1 MDWKQFIRL
10 DRAAGNLAVDSPPR
24 GKRTSQA
31 LVVDRE
37 KAVWRCVGAK
47 WPARR

>member
-24 GKRTSQA
+24 GTSLA